1 MKQVLNSRAKE
12 FKKTL
17 NQSYSKYQEKCAAE
31 LRSQS
36 KSDPKALWKVLNKH
50 TGNKKENPPIP
61 IDNFYEYFINLNQY
75 DSDDN
80 DMLPLI

>member
-17 NQSYSKYQEKCAAE
+17 NRNYSKYQEKCADE

-36 KSDPKALWKVLNKH
+36 KFDPKAFWKILNKY

-61 IDNFYEYFINLNQY
+61 IDTL
-75 DSDDN
+75 
-80 DMLPLI
+80 L